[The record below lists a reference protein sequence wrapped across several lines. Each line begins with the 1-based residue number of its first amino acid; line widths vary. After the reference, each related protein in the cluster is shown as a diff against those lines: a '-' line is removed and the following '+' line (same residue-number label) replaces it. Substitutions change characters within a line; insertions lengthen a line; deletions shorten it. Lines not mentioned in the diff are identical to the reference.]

1 MRSLHWVVAGLMLA
15 AGAAPLAGQGLAERI
30 GKAQDGVV
38 RLEFKAHPGVCGN
51 GRSINT
57 GNDDEDDGCP
67 CGGTVRVALTLN
79 GGAVTGIHTSVGGH
93 WAAGSADDLGQVGA
107 AQAADYFLGLAE
119 RLPGE
124 AGKRAILPAALADS
138 AVVWPRLLGIARN
151 GRLDRERRREATF
164 WVGQAAETAATKGLD
179 TLATDETGDREVR
192 EAAVFALSQRPR
204 NEGIPVLVHIATTN
218 RDPDV
223 RRKAL
228 FWLGQSD
235 DPRAL
240 AVFQQILGS

>member
-1 MRSLHWVVAGLMLA
+1 MRSLHWIIAGLALA
-15 AGAAPLAGQGLAERI
+15 AGATPLAGQGVAERI
-30 GKAQDGVV
+30 GKAPDGVV

-51 GRSINT
+51 GHSINT
-57 GNDDEDDGCP
+57 GNDADDDGCP
-67 CGGTVRVALTLN
+67 CGGTVRVALTVA
-79 GGAVTGIHTSVGGH
+79 GGTVTGIKTSVGGH
-93 WAAGSADDLGQVGA
+93 WAAGSADDLGPVGA
-107 AQAADYFLGLAE
+107 AEAADYFLGLAE

-151 GRLDRERRREATF
+151 SRFDRERRREATF
-164 WVGQAAETAATKGLD
+164 WVGQAAEAAATKGLD

-218 RDPDV
+218 RDPEL